1 MAAPSHYR
9 HISVD
14 PGSKALSLVE
24 SALPKPRGRDLT
36 IEVAGAGLNR
46 ADLLQRQGLYPA
58 PADASPV
65 LGLEVS
71 GIVVAKGEAVTQFEV
86 GDRVCALVHG
96 GGYASHCNIREDQ
109 CMRVPKQIDL
119 VDAAGLPEALLTT
132 WLNVFERARLQAG
145 ETLLMQGGSSGIGSI
160 AVQMARLWGAK
171 TIATAGGP
179 EKCEKLVTLGTD
191 RVVDYRAEDFVEAVN
206 EFTQGQGAN
215 VIFDMVGGDYI
226 QKHIQCA
233 AVEGRIANIAY
244 QNGFEANIHFGLV
257 LIKRLTLSA
266 STLRPQSFDHKA
278 SMLNDIHKHFG
289 QALAEGDLAP
299 VIDTHF
305 SLEDAAAAQDYMAS
319 GKHFGKILLRP

>member
-1 MAAPSHYR
+1 MTTPSNYR
-9 HISVD
+9 HITVD
-14 PGSKALSLVE
+14 PDTKALSVVE
-24 SALPKPRGRDLT
+24 SVLPAPRGRDLT
-36 IEVAGAGLNR
+36 IEIAGAGLNR

-58 PADASPV
+58 PADASPI

-71 GIVVAKGEAVTQFEV
+71 GIVVARGSSVTQYEI

-109 CMRVPKQIDL
+109 CIRVPERIDL
-119 VDAAGLPEALLTT
+119 VDAAGLPEALLTA
-132 WLNVFERARLQAG
+132 WLNVFERARLQAS

-171 TIATAGGP
+171 TIATAGGS
-179 EKCEKLVTLGTD
+179 EKCEQLVNLGVD
-191 RVVDYRAEDFVEAVN
+191 RAIDYRTEDFVEAVT

-278 SMLNDIHKHFG
+278 AMLGEIQKHFG
-289 QALAEGDLAP
+289 QALASGDLAP
-299 VIDTHF
+299 VIDSYF
-305 SLEDAAAAQDYMAS
+305 SLEEAATAQDYMAS

>member
-1 MAAPSHYR
+1 MTSPSHFR

-14 PGSKALSLVE
+14 PDSKALSVVE
-24 SALPKPRGRDLT
+24 SALPQPLGRDLT

-58 PADASPV
+58 PADASPI

-71 GIVVAKGEAVTQFEV
+71 GLVVAKGEAVTQFEI

-109 CMRVPKQIDL
+109 CMRVPEQIDL

-132 WLNVFERARLQAG
+132 WLNVFERAKLQAG

-171 TIATAGGP
+171 TVATAGGT
-179 EKCEKLVTLGTD
+179 EKCEKLATFGVD
-191 RVVDYRAEDFVEAVN
+191 RVINYRTEDFVEAVN
-206 EFTQGQGAN
+206 DFTQGQGAN

-233 AVEGRIANIAY
+233 APEGRIANIAY

-278 SMLNDIHKHFG
+278 AMLNEIQKHFG
-289 QALAEGDLAP
+289 QALATGDLTP
-299 VIDTHF
+299 VID
-305 SLEDAAAAQDYMAS
+305 S
-319 GKHFGKILLRP
+319 